1 MKSVH
6 KIAQLAIVAL
16 AFICHGCGIYS
27 FSGASI
33 PPEART
39 VSVQYFPNQ
48 AQLVNPVLSNDFT
61 TALRDA
67 VMNQTPLEMVENGG
81 DLAFE
86 GEIVDYKTMPIAIT
100 AGQTAAMNR
109 LTITVNV
116 RFSNKFDETKDF
128 ETRFSHYEDYPSEQ
142 ELTAVQEA
150 LCTTI
155 IEALVENIFN
165 KALVNW

>member
-1 MKSVH
+1 MMRRRCIYMVLL
-6 KIAQLAIVAL
+6 LALV
-16 AFICHGCGIYS
+16 CQGCGIYS

-33 PPEART
+33 PPEAKT

-48 AQLVNPVLSNDFT
+48 AQLINPTLSNDFT

-67 VMNQTPLEMVENGG
+67 MMNQTSLDMVESGG

-86 GEIVDYKTMPIAIT
+86 GEITDYRTTPVAIT
-100 AGQTAAMNR
+100 AGQTAALNR

-116 RFSNKFDETKDF
+116 RFTNMFDETKNF
-128 ETRFSHYEDYPSEQ
+128 ESKFTHYEDYPSDQ
-142 ELTAVQEA
+142 DLNSVQES
-150 LCTTI
+150 LSGSI
-155 IEALVENIFN
+155 IEALVEDIFN

>member
-1 MKSVH
+1 MKRHCLYMV
-6 KIAQLAIVAL
+6 IVLAL
-16 AFICHGCGIYS
+16 LCQGCGIYS

-33 PPEART
+33 PPEAKT

-48 AQLVNPVLSNDFT
+48 AALINPTLSNDFT

-67 VMNQTPLEMVENGG
+67 MMNQTSLDMVDSGG

-86 GEIVDYKTMPIAIT
+86 GEITDYRTTPVAIT
-100 AGQTAAMNR
+100 AGQTAALNR

-116 RFSNKFDETKDF
+116 RFVNVFDETKNF
-128 ETRFSHYEDYPSEQ
+128 QTKFTHYEDYPSEQ
-142 ELTAVQEA
+142 DLNSVQES
-150 LCTTI
+150 LTGTI
-155 IEALVENIFN
+155 IEALVEDVFN

>member
-1 MKSVH
+1 MRKYRIH
-6 KIAQLAIVAL
+6 IVML
-16 AFICHGCGIYS
+16 LVTVLCTRCGIYS

-33 PPEART
+33 PPEAKT

-48 AQLVNPVLSNDFT
+48 AQLINPTLSNDFT

-67 VMNQTPLEMVENGG
+67 IMNQTSLDMVESGG

-86 GEIVDYKTMPIAIT
+86 GEITDYNTSPVAIT
-100 AGQTAAMNR
+100 AGQTAALNR

-116 RFSNKFDETKDF
+116 RFVNLYDDSKNFESKFT
-128 ETRFSHYEDYPSEQ
+128 HYEDYPSDQ
-142 ELTAVQEA
+142 DLNSVQES
-150 LCTTI
+150 LTGTI
-155 IEALVENIFN
+155 IEALVEDVFN